1 MGQWYANRV
10 GTGGTFAVHDPD
22 GVFMWT
28 VWIPPTEDGERNKV
42 YDSMVM
48 SIKCLNAC
56 TGMADPAGEIQRLRA
71 ERDRYEKAYAELTN
85 AATRNGFVD
94 SHGHIRKL
102 LPASSGP
109 TLYVTTDGC
118 IVGNP
123 TAIIYAFEM
132 HPGCRFS
139 GKIITMK
146 YETWFA
152 TKWDD
157 DLPVHW
163 ADNSPDRV
171 WGCYSTR
178 ESAENAAALSANE
191 ADAPASKN
199 TRSAYELKSSTSLR
213 SVMDKA
219 KEAE

>member
-1 MGQWYANRV
+1 MGHTPEPWRAEWQPGQTPKHTYTHCVMYGDDSLCDTLTKAD
-10 GTGGTFAVHDPD
+10 A
-22 GVFMWT
+22 
-28 VWIPPTEDGERNKV
+28 ERIV
-42 YDSMVM
+42 ACV
-48 SIKCLNAC
+48 NAC